1 MRGFVGRFVINLLLL
16 VFVELV
22 VPGIRIHGFFSLLFA
37 GIILAALNAFV
48 RPVLILITLPLS
60 ILTVG
65 LFVFIIN
72 GFIFWLAS
80 HIVKG
85 FDISGFWTAVWGAFI
100 YSVASLLVNMF
111 LSDAGRIEVI
121 HFRR

>member
-1 MRGFVGRFVINLLLL
+1 MRGFVGRLVINLLLL
-16 VFVELV
+16 AFVAWV
-22 VPGIRIHGFFSLLFA
+22 VPGIEIRGFFALIFA
-37 GIILAALNAFV
+37 GIILAVLNAFV
-48 RPVLILITLPLS
+48 RPILILITLPLS

-85 FDISGFWTAVWGAFI
+85 FDISSFWTAVWGAFI

-111 LSDAGRIEVI
+111 LSDAGRIEII

>member
-1 MRGFVGRFVINLLLL
+1 MRGFLGRFIINLLLL
-16 VFVELV
+16 AFVAWI
-22 VPGIRIHGFFSLLFA
+22 VPGIHFSGFFALLFA
-37 GIILAALNAFV
+37 GIILALLNAFV
-48 RPVLILITLPLS
+48 RPILILITLPLS

-65 LFVFIIN
+65 LFVFVIN

-80 HIVKG
+80 HIIKG

-100 YSVASLLVNMF
+100 YSVVSLIVNMF
-111 LSDAGRIEVI
+111 LSDAGRIEII